1 MSTNSG
7 VTQAVESGVNL
18 ALAEVGQ
25 LDDQVRTFVRERPVM
40 ALIGAVGM
48 GYLVARIFSRL

>member
-7 VTQAVESGVNL
+7 VSQSVESGVNL
-18 ALAEVGQ
+18 ALAEFGQ
-25 LDDQVRTFVRERPVM
+25 LDDQVRSFVRERPVM